1 VASYESN
8 KKINNYKPKPLKKIV
23 FMKKMI
29 MTLAIVVSTLSGF
42 AGEEKVS
49 PKVLDA
55 FKSEFNT
62 AKEVEWAAG
71 KDYYK
76 ATFTYNEKHVFAY
89 YNADGELLG
98 VTHYMSPVDLPMNLQ
113 INLKKSYKNF
123 WVSDL
128 FEVAKNDGTGYYIT
142 LENADTRIVL
152 KSTGGSDWGVYQKK
166 RKA

>member
-1 VASYESN
+1 
-8 KKINNYKPKPLKKIV
+8 
-23 FMKKMI
+23 MKKMI
-29 MTLAIVVSTLSGF
+29 MTLAIVISTLGAF

-62 AKEVEWAAG
+62 AKEVVWAVG
-71 KDYYK
+71 QEYYK

-98 VTHYMSPVDLPMNLQ
+98 VTRYLSPVDLPINLQ
-113 INLKKSYKNF
+113 TSLKKNHSNL

-142 LENADTRIVL
+142 LENADTKIIL
-152 KSTGGSDWGVYQKK
+152 KSTGGSEWTAYQKI